1 MLCSLSSL
9 PSLAGVAG
17 CSTALPLQTV
27 KQVHGIVRGLGGE
40 DWIYVDLSISI
51 LIKNTPFI

>member
-17 CSTALPLQTV
+17 CSTALPLQTAV
-27 KQVHGIVRGLGGE
+27 KQDHGIVRGSGGE
-40 DWIYVDLSISI
+40 DWIYIDLR
-51 LIKNTPFI
+51 LKY